1 MLVRKKNAL
10 CLSFEKK
17 MFEESAERKPTE
29 LPWIN
34 MMSGLPICGGEDK
47 SFLRL
52 SEKCLALVLHHRELG
67 GL

>member
-1 MLVRKKNAL
+1 
-10 CLSFEKK
+10 
-17 MFEESAERKPTE
+17 MFEESAESKPTE

-47 SFLRL
+47 SFLWL